1 MYITIFQRASFSF
14 LVAWQKPKWKYKDQK
29 YMFFQQERNILSLIW
44 GFLPTEARTGIIT
57 LYKYKSP

>member
-1 MYITIFQRASFSF
+1 
-14 LVAWQKPKWKYKDQK
+14 
-29 YMFFQQERNILSLIW
+29 MFFQQERNILSLIW